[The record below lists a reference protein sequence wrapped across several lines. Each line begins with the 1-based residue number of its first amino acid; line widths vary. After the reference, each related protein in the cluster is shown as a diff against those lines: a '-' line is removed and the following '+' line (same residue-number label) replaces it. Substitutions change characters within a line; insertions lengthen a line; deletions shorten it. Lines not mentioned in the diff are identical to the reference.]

1 MWKHKIQV
9 LNVITFKKV
18 RYKNFLST
26 GQQFIEIQLDR
37 SSKTLVVGEN
47 GAGKSTMLDA
57 LCFGLFQRAFRNIKK
72 DQMVNSIN
80 EKDCVVEVEFTIGQN
95 EYKIIRGIKPNIFEI
110 WCNDVMLNQ
119 DAAVRD
125 YQKHLEQTIL
135 KLNFRSFTQVV
146 ILGNASFVPFMQLR
160 PEYRRQVVEEI
171 LDIEIFSKMNL
182 LFREKQKNQDELIKQ
197 TDFNYQLVDNK
208 IDDKKKYI
216 DDISNRSKDLAD
228 FKKAELNKSITDIAN
243 YEEDIKRVRVDIAEL
258 QKQVM
263 DETKVNDKHKK
274 LHTME
279 AKLENTCNK
288 HKKDLSFFQSHND
301 CPTCQQSIDEAF
313 KSTMMSKKAEKIQ
326 ELDSALGQID
336 KEIKTNEMKLDTINK
351 TMVTIREKEL
361 LINRYETSIDE
372 IKKQTVRLGQEIA
385 DLQDEKVSTA
395 EQTGELNQL
404 RERITELEKDKLDQ
418 KNEMVYIDTARH
430 LMQDT
435 GIKTK
440 IIKQYL
446 PIMNQLINRNLAD
459 MDFFVNFSLDEEF
472 NETIKSRHRDEF
484 NYHSFSEGEKLR
496 IDLAILF
503 TWREIAKLKNSTNT
517 NLLILDEIFDSSLDS
532 SGTDEFMRIL
542 HTTMEKENVFVIS
555 HKGDTLI
562 DKFPRV
568 MKFEKYKNFT
578 RMAE

>member
-1 MWKHKIQV
+1 MI
-9 LNVITFKKV
+9 IFKKV

-26 GQQFIEIQLDR
+26 GQQFIEISLDT
-37 SSKTLVVGEN
+37 SPATLVVGEN

-72 DQMVNSIN
+72 DQLINTIN
-80 EKDCVVEVEFTIGQN
+80 EKECLVEVEFVIGKKQ
-95 EYKIIRGIKPNIFEI
+95 YKIIRGIKPNIFEI
-110 WCNDVMLNQ
+110 WCNGDMLNQ
-119 DAAVRD
+119 DAAQRD
-125 YQKHLEQTIL
+125 YQKHLEQQIL

-160 PEYRRQVVEEI
+160 ARHRRQVVEEI
-171 LDIEIFSKMNL
+171 LDIEIFSKMNIM
-182 LFREKQKNQDELIKQ
+182 FREKQKTQDETIKQ
-197 TDFNYQLVDNK
+197 SDFQYQL
-208 IDDKKKYI
+208 IDDRIDTQKKHI
-216 DDISNRSKDLAD
+216 DDISNKNKDTSDSKKIEIHQAD
-228 FKKAELNKSITDIAN
+228 TDIQN
-243 YEEDIKRVRVDIAEL
+243 YMEDIKRVKVEIAGL
-258 QKQVM
+258 QKEIIDQTTVN
-263 DETKVNDKHKK
+263 TKHQK

-288 HKKDLSFFQSHND
+288 HKKDLRFFESHDD
-301 CPTCQQSIDEAF
+301 CPTCQQAIDKAF
-313 KSTMMSKKAEKIQ
+313 KETM
-326 ELDSALGQID
+326 ID
-336 KEIKTNEMKLDTINK
+336 KKKEKVVEIDVAMAQMEKEINK
-351 TMVTIREKEL
+351 TETRLSKISEVMIAIREKEL
-361 LINRYETSIDE
+361 LINRYDTSISE
-372 IKKQTVRLGQEIA
+372 IEKQKERIHKDILE
-385 DLQDEKVSTA
+385 LSDEKFSTGVA
-395 EQTGELNQL
+395 TGELNQL
-404 RERITELEKDKLDQ
+404 QEQLVDAEKDKL
-418 KNEMVYIDTARH
+418 KNKEEKNYIDTARH

-440 IIKQYL
+440 IINQYL
-446 PIMNQLINRNLAD
+446 PIMNQFINKHLAD
-459 MDFFVNFSLDEEF
+459 MDFFVNFTLDEEF
-472 NETIKSRHRDEF
+472 NETIKSRYRDDF

-517 NLLILDEIFDSSLDS
+517 NLLVLDEIFDSSLDT

-542 HTTMEKENVFVIS
+542 YTTMAKENVFVIS

>member
-1 MWKHKIQV
+1 MI
-9 LNVITFKKV
+9 LFRKV

-26 GQQFIEIQLDR
+26 GQQFIEIELDK
-37 SSKTLVVGEN
+37 SSTTLVVGEN

-57 LCFGLFQRAFRNIKK
+57 LCFGLFQRPFRNIKK
-72 DQMVNSIN
+72 DQLINSIN
-80 EKDCVVEVEFTIGQN
+80 EKECIVEVEFTVGQKD
-95 EYKIIRGIKPNIFEI
+95 YKIIRGIKPNTFEI
-110 WCNDVMLNQ
+110 WCDGDMLNQ
-119 DAAVRD
+119 DAAQRD
-125 YQKHLEQTIL
+125 YQKHLEQQIL

-160 PEYRRQVVEEI
+160 ARHRRQVVEEI

-216 DDISNRSKDLAD
+216 DDISNRSKDLAES
-228 FKKAELNKSITDIAN
+228 KKAELNKSITDIAN
-243 YEEDIKRVRVDIAEL
+243 YEEDIKKVRVDIAEL
-258 QKQVM
+258 QKQVI
-263 DETKVNDKHKK
+263 DEAKVNDKHKK
-274 LHTME
+274 LHNME

-301 CPTCQQSIDEAF
+301 CPVCQQVIDETY

-326 ELDSALGQID
+326 ELELALGQID
-336 KEIKTNEMKLDTINK
+336 KEIKTSEMKLDTINK

-361 LINRYETSIDE
+361 LINRYETSIEE

-385 DLQDEKVSTA
+385 ELQDEKVSTA

-404 RERITELEKDKLDQ
+404 RERIAELEKDKIEQ

-446 PIMNQLINRNLAD
+446 PIMNQLINKNLAD

-542 HTTMEKENVFVIS
+542 YTTMAKENVFVIS

-568 MKFEKYKNFT
+568 MKFEKHKNFT
-578 RMAE
+578 RMVE

>member
-1 MWKHKIQV
+1 MI
-9 LNVITFKKV
+9 LFKKV

-26 GQQFIEIQLDR
+26 GQQFIEIDLD
-37 SSKTLVVGEN
+37 KANTTLVVGEN

-57 LCFGLFQRAFRNIKK
+57 LCFGLFQRPFRGIKK
-72 DQMVNSIN
+72 DQLINSIN
-80 EKDCVVEVEFTIGQN
+80 EKECIVEVEFTVGQKD
-95 EYKIIRGIKPNIFEI
+95 YKIIRGIKPSIFEI
-110 WCNDVMLNQ
+110 WCNGDMLNQ
-119 DAAVRD
+119 DAAQRD
-125 YQKHLEQTIL
+125 YQKHLEQQIL

-160 PEYRRQVVEEI
+160 ARHRRQVVEEI

-182 LFREKQKNQDELIKQ
+182 LLREKQKNQDELIKQ
-197 TDFNYQLVDNK
+197 TDFNFQLIDNK
-208 IDDKKKYI
+208 IDDKRKYI

-228 FKKAELNKSITDIAN
+228 SKKADLDKSMTDISN
-243 YEEDIKRVRVDIAEL
+243 YEEDIKRVRTDIANL
-258 QKQVM
+258 QKLVL
-263 DETKVNDKHKK
+263 DETKITAKHNK
-274 LHTME
+274 LHSME

-288 HKKDLSFFQSHND
+288 HKKDLSFFETYND
-301 CPTCQQSIDEAF
+301 CPTCQQAIDEAF
-313 KSTMMSKKAEKIQ
+313 KSTMINKKVEKVQ
-326 ELDSALGQID
+326 ELEIALGQID
-336 KEIKTNEMKLDTINK
+336 KEIKTSQMKLDTINK
-351 TMVTIREKEL
+351 TMVSIREKEL
-361 LINRYETSIDE
+361 LINRYETSIEE
-372 IKKQTVRLGQEIA
+372 IKKQTTRLEQEISE
-385 DLQDEKVSTA
+385 LQDEKVSTA

-404 RERITELEKDKLDQ
+404 VGQSSQLEKDKLDQ
-418 KNEMVYIDTARH
+418 KKEMLYIDTARH

-446 PIMNQLINRNLAD
+446 PIMNQLINKNLAS

>member
-1 MWKHKIQV
+1 
-9 LNVITFKKV
+9 
-18 RYKNFLST
+18 
-26 GQQFIEIQLDR
+26 
-37 SSKTLVVGEN
+37 
-47 GAGKSTMLDA
+47 
-57 LCFGLFQRAFRNIKK
+57 
-72 DQMVNSIN
+72 
-80 EKDCVVEVEFTIGQN
+80 
-95 EYKIIRGIKPNIFEI
+95 
-110 WCNDVMLNQ
+110 MLNQ
-119 DAAVRD
+119 DAAQRD
-125 YQKHLEQTIL
+125 YQKHLEQQIL

-160 PEYRRQVVEEI
+160 ARHRRQVVEEI

-182 LFREKQKNQDELIKQ
+182 LFREKQKNHDEIIKQ
-197 TDFNYQLVDNK
+197 TDFNQQIVDNK
-208 IDDKKKYI
+208 IEDKKKYI
-216 DDISNRSKDLAD
+216 DDISNRSKDLVES
-228 FKKAELNKSITDIAN
+228 KRTELDKCITDISN
-243 YEEDIKRVRVDIAEL
+243 YSLDIAKVKTDIAEL
-258 QKQVM
+258 QKQVI
-263 DETKVNDKHKK
+263 DQSKINDKHKK
-274 LHTME
+274 LHNME
-279 AKLENTCNK
+279 AKLENTCSK
-288 HKKDLSFFQSHND
+288 HKKDLSFFESHDD
-301 CPTCQQSIDEAF
+301 CPVCQQAIDRAY
-313 KSTMMSKKAEKIQ
+313 KSTMIGKKKEKVL
-326 ELDSALGQID
+326 ELESALGQID
-336 KEIKTNEMKLDTINK
+336 KEIKTSEMKLDTINK

-361 LINRYETSIDE
+361 LINRYETSIEE
-372 IKKQTVRLGQEIA
+372 IEKQRVKLGEEIEE
-385 DLQDEKVSTA
+385 LRDEKVSTA

-404 RERITELEKDKLDQ
+404 RERLTELETDKLSQ
-418 KNEMVYIDTARH
+418 KEEAVYIDTARH

-446 PIMNQLINRNLAD
+446 PIMNQLINKNLAD

-517 NLLILDEIFDSSLDS
+517 NLLILDEIFDSSLDT

-542 HTTMEKENVFVIS
+542 HTTMAKENVFVIS

-578 RMAE
+578 RMVE

>member
-1 MWKHKIQV
+1 MI
-9 LNVITFKKV
+9 IFKKV

-26 GQQFIEIQLDR
+26 GQQFIEIDLDK
-37 SSKTLVVGEN
+37 SPATLVVGEN

-72 DQMVNSIN
+72 DQLINTIN
-80 EKDCVVEVEFTIGQN
+80 EKECVVEVEFVVGTK

-110 WCNDVMLNQ
+110 WCNGDMLNQ
-119 DAAVRD
+119 DAAQRD

-160 PEYRRQVVEEI
+160 ARHRRQVVEEI

-182 LFREKQKNQDELIKQ
+182 MFREKQKTQDETIKQ
-197 TDFNYQLVDNK
+197 ADFQYQL
-208 IDDKKKYI
+208 IDDRIDTQKKHI
-216 DDISNRSKDLAD
+216 DDISNKNKDTADSKKIEIHQAD
-228 FKKAELNKSITDIAN
+228 TDIEN
-243 YEEDIKRVRVDIAEL
+243 YVEDIKRVRGEIAGL
-258 QKQVM
+258 QKEILDQTTTN
-263 DETKVNDKHKK
+263 TKHQK

-288 HKKDLSFFQSHND
+288 HKKDLKFFESHDD
-301 CPTCQQSIDEAF
+301 CPTCQQAIDKAF
-313 KSTMMSKKAEKIQ
+313 KETM
-326 ELDSALGQID
+326 ID
-336 KEIKTNEMKLDTINK
+336 KKKEKVVEIDVAMAQMEKEINK
-351 TMVTIREKEL
+351 TETRLSKINEVMVAIREKEL
-361 LINRYETSIDE
+361 LINRYDTSISE
-372 IKKQTVRLGQEIA
+372 IEKQKERIHKDILE
-385 DLQDEKVSTA
+385 LSDEKFSTGVA
-395 EQTGELNQL
+395 TGELNQL
-404 RERITELEKDKLDQ
+404 QEQLVDAEKDKLKHKEE
-418 KNEMVYIDTARH
+418 KNYIDTARH

-440 IIKQYL
+440 IINQYL
-446 PIMNQLINRNLAD
+446 PIMNQYINKHLAD
-459 MDFFVNFSLDEEF
+459 MDFFVNFTLDEEF
-472 NETIKSRHRDEF
+472 NETIKSRYRDEF

-517 NLLILDEIFDSSLDS
+517 NLLVLDEIFDSSLDA

-542 HTTMEKENVFVIS
+542 YTTMAKENVFVIS

>member
-1 MWKHKIQV
+1 MI
-9 LNVITFKKV
+9 NFSKV

-26 GQQFIEIQLDR
+26 GQQFIEVDLQK
-37 SSKTLVVGEN
+37 SNTTLVVGEN

-72 DQMVNSIN
+72 DQLINSLN
-80 EKDCVVEVEFTIGQN
+80 ERDCVVEVYFTVGQKS
-95 EYKIIRGIKPNIFEI
+95 YKVIRGIKPNIFEI
-110 WCNDVMLNQ
+110 WCDGDMLNQ
-119 DAAVRD
+119 DAAQRD
-125 YQKHLEQTIL
+125 YQKHLEQQIL

-160 PEYRRQVVEEI
+160 ARHRRQVVEEI

-182 LFREKQKNQDELIKQ
+182 MFREKAKSQDEIIKQ
-197 TDFNYQLVDNK
+197 DDFQYSILDSK
-208 IDDKKKYI
+208 IEDKKAYI
-216 DDISNRSKDLAD
+216 DDISNRGKDLAD
-228 FKKAELNKSITDIAN
+228 SKKVEIAKADTDIDN
-243 YEEDIKRVRVDIAEL
+243 YNFKILDLRKEIAGL
-258 QKQVM
+258 QKEIL
-263 DETKVNDKHKK
+263 DETKVNNMKSK
-274 LHTME
+274 LHSME

-288 HKKDLSFFQSHND
+288 HKKDLKFFETYDD
-301 CPTCQQSIDEAF
+301 CPTCQQAIDAAF
-313 KSTMMSKKAEKIQ
+313 KATMIDKKKEKVT
-326 ELDSALGQID
+326 ELNSALGQID
-336 KEIKTNEMKLDTINK
+336 KEIKTNQMRLDTINK
-351 TMVTIREKEL
+351 TMVVIREKEL
-361 LINRYETSIDE
+361 LINRYETSIDQIE
-372 IKKQTVRLGQEIA
+372 IQKRKLENEVA
-385 DLQDEKVSTA
+385 KLQDENISTA
-395 EQTGELNQL
+395 EQKGELSELQEQL
-404 RERITELEKDKLDQ
+404 IQTDIKKKADKEH
-418 KNEMVYIDTARH
+418 KIYIDTARA

-446 PIMNQLINRNLAD
+446 PIMNQYINKYLAD
-459 MDFFVNFSLDEEF
+459 MDFFVNFTLDEEF
-472 NETIKSRHRDEF
+472 NETIKSRYRDEF

-542 HTTMEKENVFVIS
+542 HTTMNKENVFVIS
-555 HKGDTLI
+555 HKGDTLL

-578 RMAE
+578 RMVE

>member
-1 MWKHKIQV
+1 MI
-9 LNVITFKKV
+9 NFSKV

-26 GQQFIEIQLDR
+26 GQQFIEIDLQK
-37 SSKTLVVGEN
+37 SNTTLVVGEN

-72 DQMVNSIN
+72 DQMINTIN
-80 EKDCVVEVEFTIGQN
+80 EKECIVEVEFTVGQKD
-95 EYKIIRGIKPNIFEI
+95 YKIIRGIKPSIFEI
-110 WCNDVMLNQ
+110 WCNGDMLNQ
-119 DAAVRD
+119 DAAQRD
-125 YQKHLEQTIL
+125 YQKHLEQQIL

-160 PEYRRQVVEEI
+160 ARHRRQVVEEI

-182 LFREKQKNQDELIKQ
+182 MFREKAKSQDEIIKQ
-197 TDFNYQLVDNK
+197 DDFQYSILDTK
-208 IDDKKKYI
+208 IEDKKAYI
-216 DDISNRSKDLAD
+216 DDISNRSKDLAQS
-228 FKKAELNKSITDIAN
+228 KRIELEKTTVDIEN
-243 YEEDIKRVRVDIAEL
+243 YEEDIKKVRTEIAGL
-258 QKQVM
+258 QKEIL
-263 DETKVNDKHKK
+263 DETKVNSMKSK
-274 LHTME
+274 LHSME

-288 HKKDLSFFQSHND
+288 HRKDLKFFETYDD
-301 CPTCQQSIDEAF
+301 CPTCQQAIDMAF
-313 KSTMMSKKAEKIQ
+313 KTTMINKKKEKVL
-326 ELDSALGQID
+326 ELEVGLGQID
-336 KEIKTNEMKLDTINK
+336 TEIKTNQMRLDTINK
-351 TMVTIREKEL
+351 TMVLIREKEL
-361 LINRYETSIDE
+361 LINRYETSIAE
-372 IKKQTVRLGQEIA
+372 IEKQKDRLSQEI
-385 DLQDEKVSTA
+385 DKIVNENISTA
-395 EQTGELNQL
+395 EQTGELHELQEQL
-404 RERITELEKDKLDQ
+404 IQTDIKKKADKDHKI
-418 KNEMVYIDTARH
+418 YIDTARA

-446 PIMNQLINRNLAD
+446 PIMNQYINKYLAD
-459 MDFFVNFSLDEEF
+459 MDFFVNFTLDEEF
-472 NETIKSRHRDEF
+472 NETIKSRYRDEF

-496 IDLAILF
+496 IDLSILF

-542 HTTMEKENVFVIS
+542 YTTMDKENIFVIS

-578 RMAE
+578 RMVE

>member
-1 MWKHKIQV
+1 MI
-9 LNVITFKKV
+9 NFSKV

-26 GQQFIEIQLDR
+26 GQQFIEVDLQK
-37 SSKTLVVGEN
+37 SNTTLVVGEN

-72 DQMVNSIN
+72 DQLINSLN
-80 EKDCVVEVEFTIGQN
+80 ERDCVVEVYFTVGQKS
-95 EYKIIRGIKPNIFEI
+95 YKVIRGIKPNIFEI
-110 WCNDVMLNQ
+110 WCDGDMLNQ
-119 DAAVRD
+119 DAAQRD
-125 YQKHLEQTIL
+125 YQKHLEQQIL

-160 PEYRRQVVEEI
+160 ARHRRQVVEEI
-171 LDIEIFSKMNL
+171 LDIEIFSKMNIM
-182 LFREKQKNQDELIKQ
+182 FREKAKTQDEVIKQ
-197 TDFNYQLVDNK
+197 DDFQYSILDSK
-208 IDDKKKYI
+208 IEDKKTYI
-216 DDISNRSKDLAD
+216 DDISNRGKDLAD
-228 FKKAELNKSITDIAN
+228 SKKVEIAKADTDIDN
-243 YEEDIKRVRVDIAEL
+243 YNFKILDIRKEIATL
-258 QKQVM
+258 QKEIL
-263 DETKVNDKHKK
+263 DETKVNNMKSK
-274 LHTME
+274 LHSME

-288 HKKDLSFFQSHND
+288 HKKDLKFFETYDD
-301 CPTCQQSIDEAF
+301 CPTCQQAIDAAF
-313 KSTMMSKKAEKIQ
+313 KATMIDKKKEKVT

-336 KEIKTNEMKLDTINK
+336 KEIKTNQMRLDTINK
-351 TMVTIREKEL
+351 TMVVIREKEL
-361 LINRYETSIDE
+361 LINRYETSIDQIE
-372 IKKQTVRLGQEIA
+372 IQKRKLENEVA
-385 DLQDEKVSTA
+385 KLQDENISTA
-395 EQTGELNQL
+395 EQKGELNELQEQL
-404 RERITELEKDKLDQ
+404 IQTDIKKKADKEH
-418 KNEMVYIDTARH
+418 KIYIDTARA

-446 PIMNQLINRNLAD
+446 PIMNQYINKYLAD
-459 MDFFVNFSLDEEF
+459 MDFFVNFTLDEEF
-472 NETIKSRHRDEF
+472 NETIKSRYRDEF

-542 HTTMEKENVFVIS
+542 HTTMNKENVFVIS
-555 HKGDTLI
+555 HKGDTLL

-578 RMAE
+578 RMVE

>member
-1 MWKHKIQV
+1 MI
-9 LNVITFKKV
+9 IFKKV

-26 GQQFIEIQLDR
+26 GNQFIEIQLDR

-72 DQMVNSIN
+72 DQMINSIN

-95 EYKIIRGIKPNIFEI
+95 EYKIVRGIKPNVFEI

-119 DAAVRD
+119 DAAQRD
-125 YQKHLEQTIL
+125 YQKHLESTIL

-160 PEYRRQVVEEI
+160 ARHRRQVVEEI

-182 LFREKQKNQDELIKQ
+182 LFREKQKNQDEVIKQ
-197 TDFNYQLVDNK
+197 SDFNCQLIDSKIESQKKHIEDMSGNKQQTIEKKQIEIRQAQTDIDNYQLD
-208 IDDKKKYI
+208 IDKVNIEK
-216 DDISNRSKDLAD
+216 
-228 FKKAELNKSITDIAN
+228 
-243 YEEDIKRVRVDIAEL
+243 AEL
-258 QKQVM
+258 QKQIL
-263 DETKVNDKHKK
+263 DESKINNKYKQ
-274 LHTME
+274 LHTLE
-279 AKLENTCNK
+279 AKLENTCSK
-288 HKKDLSFFQSHND
+288 HKKDLGFFQTHND
-301 CPTCQQSIDEAF
+301 CPVCQQAIDEAY
-313 KSTMMSKKAEKIQ
+313 KSTMIAKKAEKIQ
-326 ELDSALGQID
+326 ELEGALGQIEKD
-336 KEIKTNEMKLDTINK
+336 IKSTEDRLDIINK
-351 TMVTIREKEL
+351 TMVAVREKEL
-361 LINRYETSIDE
+361 LVNRYETSISEIRKYMANKQNEVDE
-372 IKKQTVRLGQEIA
+372 LE
-385 DLQDEKVSTA
+385 DEKFTTGVATGKLEELQEQLTTA
-395 EQTGELNQL
+395 EAA
-404 RERITELEKDKLDQ
+404 KVKQ
-418 KNEMVYIDTARH
+418 KEQKSYLDTARY

-446 PIMNQLINRNLAD
+446 PIMNQLINKNLAD
-459 MDFFVNFSLDEEF
+459 MDFFVNFTLDDEF

-517 NLLILDEIFDSSLDS
+517 NLLILDEIFDSSLDA

-542 HTTMEKENVFVIS
+542 SNKLAKENVFVIS
-555 HKGDTLI
+555 HKGDTLL
-562 DKFPRV
+562 DKFPSIL
-568 MKFEKYKNFT
+568 KFEKYKNFT
-578 RMAE
+578 RMA

>member
-1 MWKHKIQV
+1 MIV
-9 LNVITFKKV
+9 FKKV

-80 EKDCVVEVEFTIGQN
+80 EKDCVVEVEFVIGQN
-95 EYKIIRGIKPNIFEI
+95 QYKIVRGIKPNIFEI

-160 PEYRRQVVEEI
+160 ARHRREVVEEI
-171 LDIEIFSKMNL
+171 LDIEIFSKMSL
-182 LFREKQKNQDELIKQ
+182 MFREKQKLQDEVIKQ
-197 TDFNYQLVDNK
+197 SDFNCQLIDGKIESQKKHIEDMSGNNQQLIDKKQIEIQQAQTDIDNYQLD
-208 IDDKKKYI
+208 ID
-216 DDISNRSKDLAD
+216 
-228 FKKAELNKSITDIAN
+228 
-243 YEEDIKRVRVDIAEL
+243 RVTTEKTAL
-258 QKQVM
+258 QSEIL
-263 DETKVNDKHKK
+263 DETKINSKYKQ
-274 LHTME
+274 LHNLE

-288 HKKDLSFFQSHND
+288 HKKDLDFFQTHND
-301 CPTCQQSIDEAF
+301 CPVCQQTIDEVF
-313 KSTMMSKKAEKIQ
+313 KSTM
-326 ELDSALGQID
+326 ID
-336 KEIKTNEMKLDTINK
+336 KKKNKVVEVESAMSQLVKEIADTEQRLHSINE

-361 LINRYETSIDE
+361 LINRYETSISE
-372 IKKQTVRLGQEIA
+372 IKKYMVNKEHEIDELSDDKFTTGVATGQLEE
-385 DLQDEKVSTA
+385 LQEQLTEA
-395 EQTGELNQL
+395 ESAK
-404 RERITELEKDKLDQ
+404 IKQ
-418 KNEMVYIDTARH
+418 KEQKTYLDTARY

-446 PIMNQLINRNLAD
+446 PIMNQFINKNLAD
-459 MDFFVNFSLDEEF
+459 MDFFVNFTLDDEF

-484 NYHSFSEGEKLR
+484 NYNSFSEGEKLR
-496 IDLAILF
+496 IDLSILF
-503 TWREIAKLKNSTNT
+503 TWREIAKMKNSMNT
-517 NLLILDEIFDSSLDS
+517 NLLILDEIFDSSLDA

-542 HTTMEKENVFVIS
+542 TNKLAKENVFVIS
-555 HKGDTLI
+555 HKGDTLL
-562 DKFPRV
+562 DKFPSIL
-568 MKFEKYKNFT
+568 KFEKYKNFT
-578 RMAE
+578 RMA

>member
-1 MWKHKIQV
+1 MIV
-9 LNVITFKKV
+9 FKKV

-26 GQQFIEIQLDR
+26 GQQFIDIQLDR

-80 EKDCVVEVEFTIGQN
+80 EKDCVVEVEFVIGQN
-95 EYKIIRGIKPNIFEI
+95 EYKIVRGIRPNIFEI
-110 WCNDVMLNQ
+110 WCNNIMLNQ

-171 LDIEIFSKMNL
+171 LDIEIFSKMNFIL
-182 LFREKQKNQDELIKQ
+182 KDKVKNQDELIKQ
-197 TDFNYQLVDNK
+197 SDFNYQLIESKVDSQKKHIEDMSGNNQQL
-208 IDDKKKYI
+208 IDKKQI
-216 DDISNRSKDLAD
+216 EIQQAQ
-228 FKKAELNKSITDIAN
+228 TDIDN
-243 YEEDIKRVRVDIAEL
+243 YQLDIDRVSAEKTAL
-258 QKQVM
+258 QNEII
-263 DETKVNDKHKK
+263 DETKINNKYKQ
-274 LHTME
+274 LHNME
-279 AKLENTCNK
+279 AKLENTCSK
-288 HKKDLSFFQSHND
+288 HKKDLKFFETHND

-313 KSTMMSKKAEKIQ
+313 KSTMIDKKKNKVIEI
-326 ELDSALGQID
+326 DSAMSQLV
-336 KEIKTNEMKLDTINK
+336 KEITSTETRLSKINE
-351 TMVTIREKEL
+351 TMIVIREKEL
-361 LINRYETSIDE
+361 LINRYETSISE
-372 IKKQTVRLGQEIA
+372 INKYMTIKENEISELSDDKFTTGVATGQLTQLQEQLTEADTVKVKYKE
-385 DLQDEKVSTA
+385 EKNY
-395 EQTGELNQL
+395 L
-404 RERITELEKDKLDQ
+404 
-418 KNEMVYIDTARH
+418 DTARY

-446 PIMNQLINRNLAD
+446 PIMNQLINKNLAD
-459 MDFFVNFSLDEEF
+459 MDFFVNFTLDDGF
-472 NETIKSRHRDEF
+472 KETIKSRHRDVF

-496 IDLAILF
+496 IDLSILF
-503 TWREIAKLKNSTNT
+503 TWREIAKMKNSMNT
-517 NLLILDEIFDSSLDS
+517 NLLILDEVFDSSLDA

-542 HTTMEKENVFVIS
+542 TNKLAKENVFVIS

-562 DKFPRV
+562 DKFPSIL
-568 MKFEKYKNFT
+568 KFEKYKNFT
-578 RMAE
+578 RMA

>member
-1 MWKHKIQV
+1 MI
-9 LNVITFKKV
+9 NFSKV

-26 GQQFIEIQLDR
+26 GQQFIEVDLQK
-37 SSKTLVVGEN
+37 SNTTLVVGEN

-72 DQMVNSIN
+72 DQLINSLN
-80 EKDCVVEVEFTIGQN
+80 ERDCVVEVYFTVGQKS
-95 EYKIIRGIKPNIFEI
+95 YKIVRGIKPNIFEI
-110 WCNDVMLNQ
+110 WCDGDMLNQ
-119 DAAVRD
+119 DAAQRD
-125 YQKHLEQTIL
+125 YQKHLEQQIL

-160 PEYRRQVVEEI
+160 ARHRRQVVEEI

-182 LFREKQKNQDELIKQ
+182 MFREKAKSQDEIIKQ
-197 TDFNYQLVDNK
+197 DYFQYSILDSK
-208 IDDKKKYI
+208 IEDKKAYI
-216 DDISNRSKDLAD
+216 DDISNRGKDLAD
-228 FKKAELNKSITDIAN
+228 SKKVEIAKADTDIDN
-243 YEEDIKRVRVDIAEL
+243 YNFKILDLRKEIAGL
-258 QKQVM
+258 QKEIL
-263 DETKVNDKHKK
+263 DETKVNNMKSK
-274 LHTME
+274 LHSME

-288 HKKDLSFFQSHND
+288 HKKDLKFFETYDD
-301 CPTCQQSIDEAF
+301 CPTCQQAIDAAF
-313 KSTMMSKKAEKIQ
+313 KATMIDKKKEKVA

-336 KEIKTNEMKLDTINK
+336 KEIKTNQMRLDTINK
-351 TMVTIREKEL
+351 TMVVIREKEL
-361 LINRYETSIDE
+361 LINRYETSIDQIE
-372 IKKQTVRLGQEIA
+372 IQKRKLENEVALLT
-385 DLQDEKVSTA
+385 DEKISTA
-395 EQTGELNQL
+395 EQTGELNELQEQL
-404 RERITELEKDKLDQ
+404 IQTDIKKKTDKEH
-418 KNEMVYIDTARH
+418 KVYIDTARA

-446 PIMNQLINRNLAD
+446 PIMNQYINKYLAD
-459 MDFFVNFSLDEEF
+459 MDFFVNFTLDEEF
-472 NETIKSRHRDEF
+472 NETIKSRYRDEF

-542 HTTMEKENVFVIS
+542 HTTMNKENVFVIS
-555 HKGDTLI
+555 HKGDTLL

-578 RMAE
+578 RMVE

>member
-1 MWKHKIQV
+1 M
-9 LNVITFKKV
+9 ITFKRV

-80 EKDCVVEVEFTIGQN
+80 EKDCVVEVEFAIGQN

-171 LDIEIFSKMNL
+171 LDIEIFSKMNFL
-182 LFREKQKNQDELIKQ
+182 LKDKVKNQDELIKQ
-197 TDFNYQLVDNK
+197 ADFNCQLIDSKIDSQKKHIEDLSGNNQQSIEKKQLEIKKAETDIDNYQLD
-208 IDDKKKYI
+208 ID
-216 DDISNRSKDLAD
+216 
-228 FKKAELNKSITDIAN
+228 
-243 YEEDIKRVRVDIAEL
+243 RVTTEKTAL
-258 QKQVM
+258 QNEIL
-263 DETKVNDKHKK
+263 DETKINNKYKQ
-274 LHTME
+274 LHNVE
-279 AKLENTCNK
+279 AKLENTCSK
-288 HKKDLSFFQSHND
+288 HKKDLEFFETHND

-313 KSTMMSKKAEKIQ
+313 KSTM
-326 ELDSALGQID
+326 ID
-336 KEIKTNEMKLDTINK
+336 KKKNKVVEVESAMSQLVKEITSTETRLTKIND
-351 TMVTIREKEL
+351 TMVAIREKEL
-361 LINRYETSIDE
+361 LINRYETSISE
-372 IKKQTVRLGQEIA
+372 IKKYATNKQNEIDELSDDKFTTGVATGQLTQ
-385 DLQDEKVSTA
+385 LQEQFSDAEVVKQKYREEKTY
-395 EQTGELNQL
+395 L
-404 RERITELEKDKLDQ
+404 
-418 KNEMVYIDTARH
+418 DTARY

-446 PIMNQLINRNLAD
+446 PIMNQFINKNLAD
-459 MDFFVNFSLDEEF
+459 MDFFVNFTLNEEF
-472 NETIKSRHRDEF
+472 KETIKSRHRDEF

-496 IDLAILF
+496 IDLSILF
-503 TWREIAKLKNSTNT
+503 TWREIAKLKNSMNT

-542 HTTMEKENVFVIS
+542 TNKLAKENVFVIS
-555 HKGDTLI
+555 HKGDTLL
-562 DKFPRV
+562 DKFPSV
-568 MKFEKYKNFT
+568 LKFEKYKNFT
-578 RMAE
+578 RMA

>member
-1 MWKHKIQV
+1 MI
-9 LNVITFKKV
+9 LFKKV

-26 GQQFIEIQLDR
+26 GQQFIEIDLDR
-37 SSKTLVVGEN
+37 ANTTLVVGEN

-57 LCFGLFQRAFRNIKK
+57 LCFGLFQRPFRSIKK
-72 DQMVNSIN
+72 DQLINSIN
-80 EKDCVVEVEFTIGQN
+80 EKECIVEVEFTVGQKD
-95 EYKIIRGIKPNIFEI
+95 YKIIRGIKPNLFEI
-110 WCNDVMLNQ
+110 WCDGDMLNQ
-119 DAAVRD
+119 DAAQRD
-125 YQKHLEQTIL
+125 YQKHLEQQIL
-135 KLNFRSFTQVV
+135 KLNYRSFTQVV

-160 PEYRRQVVEEI
+160 ARHRRQVVEEI
-171 LDIEIFSKMNL
+171 LDSEIFSKMNL

-208 IDDKKKYI
+208 IDDKRKYI
-216 DDISNRSKDLAD
+216 DDISNRSKDLAES
-228 FKKAELNKSITDIAN
+228 KKAELRKSITDITN
-243 YEEDIKRVRVDIAEL
+243 YEEDIKQVRIEIAEL
-258 QKQVM
+258 QKLVL
-263 DETKVNDKHKK
+263 DETKVNSKHKK
-274 LHTME
+274 LHNME

-288 HKKDLSFFQSHND
+288 HKKDLGFFQTHND
-301 CPTCQQSIDEAF
+301 CPVCQQAIDEAY

-326 ELDSALGQID
+326 ELEIALGQID
-336 KEIKTNEMKLDTINK
+336 KEIKTSEMKLDTINK
-351 TMVTIREKEL
+351 TMVIIREREL
-361 LINRYETSIDE
+361 LINRFETSITE

-385 DLQDEKVSTA
+385 ELQDEKVSTA

-404 RERITELEKDKLDQ
+404 RERITDLEKDKLDQ
-418 KNEMVYIDTARH
+418 KNEMLYIDTARH

-446 PIMNQLINRNLAD
+446 PIMNQLINKNLAN

>member
-1 MWKHKIQV
+1 
-9 LNVITFKKV
+9 VITFKRV

-37 SSKTLVVGEN
+37 STKTLVVGEN

-171 LDIEIFSKMNL
+171 LDIEIFSKMNFL
-182 LFREKQKNQDELIKQ
+182 LKDKVKNQDELIKQ
-197 TDFNYQLVDNK
+197 ADFNCQLIDSKIDSQKKHIEDLSGNNQQSIEKKQLEIKKAETDIDNYQLD
-208 IDDKKKYI
+208 ID
-216 DDISNRSKDLAD
+216 
-228 FKKAELNKSITDIAN
+228 
-243 YEEDIKRVRVDIAEL
+243 RVTTEKTAL
-258 QKQVM
+258 QNEIL
-263 DETKVNDKHKK
+263 DETKINNKYKQ
-274 LHTME
+274 LHNVE
-279 AKLENTCNK
+279 AKLENTCSK
-288 HKKDLSFFQSHND
+288 HKKDLEFFETHND

-313 KSTMMSKKAEKIQ
+313 KSTM
-326 ELDSALGQID
+326 ID
-336 KEIKTNEMKLDTINK
+336 KKKNKVVEVESAMSQLVKEITSTETRLTKIND
-351 TMVTIREKEL
+351 TMVAIREKEL
-361 LINRYETSIDE
+361 LINRYETSISE
-372 IKKQTVRLGQEIA
+372 IKKYATNKQNEIDELSDDKFTTGVATGQLTQ
-385 DLQDEKVSTA
+385 LQEQFSDAEVVKQKYREEKTY
-395 EQTGELNQL
+395 L
-404 RERITELEKDKLDQ
+404 
-418 KNEMVYIDTARH
+418 DTARY

-446 PIMNQLINRNLAD
+446 PIMNQFINKNLAD
-459 MDFFVNFSLDEEF
+459 MDFFVNFTLNEEF
-472 NETIKSRHRDEF
+472 KETIKSRHRDEF

-496 IDLAILF
+496 IDLSILF
-503 TWREIAKLKNSTNT
+503 TWREIAKLKNSMNT

-542 HTTMEKENVFVIS
+542 TNKLAKENVFVIS
-555 HKGDTLI
+555 HKGDTLL
-562 DKFPRV
+562 DKFPSIL
-568 MKFEKYKNFT
+568 KFEKYKNFT
-578 RMAE
+578 RMA

>member
-1 MWKHKIQV
+1 MIV
-9 LNVITFKKV
+9 FKKV

-80 EKDCVVEVEFTIGQN
+80 EKDCVVEVEFVIGKN
-95 EYKIIRGIKPNIFEI
+95 EYKVIRGIKPNKFEI
-110 WCNDVMLNQ
+110 WCNGIMLNQ

-171 LDIEIFSKMNL
+171 LDIEIFSKMNFL
-182 LFREKQKNQDELIKQ
+182 LKDKVKNQDELIKQ
-197 TDFNYQLVDNK
+197 SDFNFQLIESKVDSQKKHIEDMSGNNQQLIDKKQIEIQKAQTDIDNYQLD
-208 IDDKKKYI
+208 ID
-216 DDISNRSKDLAD
+216 RVT
-228 FKKAELNKSITDIAN
+228 AEKTA
-243 YEEDIKRVRVDIAEL
+243 L
-258 QKQVM
+258 QSEIL
-263 DETKVNDKHKK
+263 DETKINSKYKQ
-274 LHTME
+274 LHNLE
-279 AKLENTCNK
+279 AKLENTCSK
-288 HKKDLSFFQSHND
+288 HKKDLGFFQTHND
-301 CPTCQQSIDEAF
+301 CPTCQQEIDEAF
-313 KSTMMSKKAEKIQ
+313 KTTMQSKKAEKIQ
-326 ELDSALGQID
+326 ELEIALGQIEKD
-336 KEIKTNEMKLDTINK
+336 ITSTETRLSKINEI
-351 TMVTIREKEL
+351 MVAIREKEL
-361 LINRYETSIDE
+361 LINRYETSISE
-372 IKKQTVRLGQEIA
+372 IKKYTTIKQNEIDELSDDKFTTGVATGQLTQLQEQLTEA
-385 DLQDEKVSTA
+385 DKVKIKYKEEKTY
-395 EQTGELNQL
+395 L
-404 RERITELEKDKLDQ
+404 
-418 KNEMVYIDTARH
+418 DTARY

-446 PIMNQLINRNLAD
+446 PIMNQLINKNLAD
-459 MDFFVNFSLDEEF
+459 MDFFVNFTLDDGF
-472 NETIKSRHRDEF
+472 KETIKSRHRDVF

-496 IDLAILF
+496 IDLSILF
-503 TWREIAKLKNSTNT
+503 TWREIAKMKNSMNT
-517 NLLILDEIFDSSLDS
+517 NLLILDEIFDSSLDA

-542 HTTMEKENVFVIS
+542 TNKLAKENVFVIS

-562 DKFPRV
+562 DKFPSIL
-568 MKFEKYKNFT
+568 KFEKYKNFT
-578 RMAE
+578 RMA

>member
-1 MWKHKIQV
+1 M
-9 LNVITFKKV
+9 ITFKRV

-37 SSKTLVVGEN
+37 STKTLVVGEN

-80 EKDCVVEVEFTIGQN
+80 EKDCVVEVEFAIGQN

-171 LDIEIFSKMNL
+171 LDIEIFSKMNFL
-182 LFREKQKNQDELIKQ
+182 LKDKVKNQDELIKQ
-197 TDFNYQLVDNK
+197 ADFNCQLIDSKIDSQKKHIEDLSGNNQQSIEKKQLEIKKAETDIDNYQLD
-208 IDDKKKYI
+208 ID
-216 DDISNRSKDLAD
+216 
-228 FKKAELNKSITDIAN
+228 
-243 YEEDIKRVRVDIAEL
+243 RVTTEKTAL
-258 QKQVM
+258 QNEIL
-263 DETKVNDKHKK
+263 DETKINNKYKQ
-274 LHTME
+274 LHNVE
-279 AKLENTCNK
+279 AKLENTCSK
-288 HKKDLSFFQSHND
+288 HKKDLEFFETHND

-313 KSTMMSKKAEKIQ
+313 KSTM
-326 ELDSALGQID
+326 ID
-336 KEIKTNEMKLDTINK
+336 KKKNKVVEVESAMSQLVKEITSTETRLTKIND
-351 TMVTIREKEL
+351 TMVAIREKEL
-361 LINRYETSIDE
+361 LINRYETSISE
-372 IKKQTVRLGQEIA
+372 IKKYATNKQNEIDELSDDKFTTGVATGQLTQ
-385 DLQDEKVSTA
+385 LQEQFSDAEVVKQKYREEKTY
-395 EQTGELNQL
+395 L
-404 RERITELEKDKLDQ
+404 
-418 KNEMVYIDTARH
+418 DTARY

-446 PIMNQLINRNLAD
+446 PIMNQFINKNLAD
-459 MDFFVNFSLDEEF
+459 MDFFVNFTLNEEF
-472 NETIKSRHRDEF
+472 KETIKSRHRDEF

-496 IDLAILF
+496 IDLSILF
-503 TWREIAKLKNSTNT
+503 TWREIAKLKNSMNT

-542 HTTMEKENVFVIS
+542 TNKLAKENVFVIS
-555 HKGDTLI
+555 HKGDTLL
-562 DKFPRV
+562 DKFPSV
-568 MKFEKYKNFT
+568 LKFEKYKNFT
-578 RMAE
+578 RMA